1 MPIAHSSYLKD
12 EGNCLKYD
20 AEHCLFMVK
29 YSSSQN
35 QAVKYTVKSWRW
47 EEQRYRIQSCL
58 PLRKGGNVL
67 LLYLLLWVGEV
78 SPAGSLLTL
87 KKKSLNYRVISDENY
102 ELSVAC
108 ILTFT
113 IFGAICG
120 LFQMKKI
127 QNHSLLPGNLLCIV
141 PGILIYLGWLSLSSV
156 ITNPVYLRYINSVSS

>member
-47 EEQRYRIQSCL
+47 EEQRYCIQSCL

-87 KKKSLNYRVISDENY
+87 KKKSKLQGDFRW
-102 ELSVAC
+102 ELWVVCCLHTDIHHFWS
-108 ILTFT
+108 
-113 IFGAICG
+113 
-120 LFQMKKI
+120 
-127 QNHSLLPGNLLCIV
+127 
-141 PGILIYLGWLSLSSV
+141 
-156 ITNPVYLRYINSVSS
+156 YLRFIPNEENSESLTSTWQPAVHCSRHSHLPWLTQSE